1 MLTKL
6 NLNETTHH
14 PGIFMGNISETRL
27 LRLVMAVFAS
37 FSPGIFLE
45 SNKNKPGALKG
56 ITGIFH

>member
-1 MLTKL
+1 MLMKL

-14 PGIFMGNISETRL
+14 PEVFMGNISETRL
-27 LRLVMAVFAS
+27 LRLDMDVFAS
-37 FSPGIFLE
+37 FPPGIFLE